1 MTNLGS
7 HRCIC
12 FCLYLC
18 NSDLWIILFKPS
30 LPKIV
35 KTRDPKCQEM
45 SYLFWILKMET
56 ASLFCLYS
64 NCKICEIQIKIFQV
78 YNIVTCDLLF
88 SFLHGNFTYQ
98 ISICATIWCLSNH
111 YEYKHKYEVVFNKL
125 TLSSWFVMWAREVC
139 SYSDFNNSTELKTII
154 YLRYFNVSIKIIVN
168 AHQTVTSVLLST
180 VQEFTFENITLN
192 KWTTIS
198 YQQFLTIG
206 FNDHI
211 LQILHI

>member
-98 ISICATIWCLSNH
+98 ISICATIDVFLTTMNTSTNMRWYLINWHFLAGLWC
-111 YEYKHKYEVVFNKL
+111 EPEKFVVIQIL
-125 TLSSWFVMWAREVC
+125 TIPLLFI
-139 SYSDFNNSTELKTII
+139 LTII

-180 VQEFTFENITLN
+180 VQEFTF
-192 KWTTIS
+192 S
-198 YQQFLTIG
+198 
-206 FNDHI
+206 
-211 LQILHI
+211 